1 MFNVRFY
8 VTLKLK
14 YRESGCIIH
23 NVVSLRPSAPDQTR
37 GVQLARVVTLTNVT
51 WLRVKIGEN
60 ALTRAPAPRL
70 GRAPSTELPQVRI
83 VQCRVCVARVATAT
97 YPVGHRHYIA
107 TFTQLHL

>member
-1 MFNVRFY
+1 M
-8 VTLKLK
+8 LKL
-14 YRESGCIIH
+14 H
-23 NVVSLRPSAPDQTR
+23 VFASAPDQTR

>member
-8 VTLKLK
+8 VALKLK
-14 YRESGCIIH
+14 YRESSCIMLKLH
-23 NVVSLRPSAPDQTR
+23 VFASAPDRTR

-60 ALTRAPAPRL
+60 ALTRAPVPRL

-97 YPVGHRHYIA
+97 YPV
-107 TFTQLHL
+107 